1 MKECAR
7 IVLLSQ
13 VRITS
18 ASVLSCRSPAIFVIS
33 SEPAMFILNASVD
46 FSCSKNENSPE
57 VLSSFSAAGD
67 KCERQEC
74 FPCTTSIAVQSLLF
88 GIWSAMIREGADCWA
103 KWALCTFDFQNKPG
117 LHCFWADQ
125 TRLSKQWTLIFLVC
139 ILLECERTKTKI
151 LHFYIGTKCIPFK
164 KGPKLCA
171 SDFGDVQKNMIYLVW
186 RCPTFEGPIFMLEQE
201 RWQRWLKKPE
211 QILQILLLFGIVL
224 AGSQLMTIV
233 APFSHEGA
241 SKVKKWGQMTIS
253 KTLLLCVMCYAC
265 GSAAAYAHDGPICI
279 INKSLHREDINQL
292 VVLK

>member
-1 MKECAR
+1 M
-7 IVLLSQ
+7 
-13 VRITS
+13 
-18 ASVLSCRSPAIFVIS
+18 
-33 SEPAMFILNASVD
+33 
-46 FSCSKNENSPE
+46 
-57 VLSSFSAAGD
+57 
-67 KCERQEC
+67 
-74 FPCTTSIAVQSLLF
+74 
-88 GIWSAMIREGADCWA
+88 
-103 KWALCTFDFQNKPG
+103 G
-117 LHCFWADQ
+117 LD
-125 TRLSKQWTLIFLVC
+125 FLVC

-241 SKVKKWGQMTIS
+241 KKVKKNEGKWQFPRH
-253 KTLLLCVMCYAC
+253 CYFVWCAMLVAQPQLMPMMVQ
-265 GSAAAYAHDGPICI
+265 SA
-279 INKSLHREDINQL
+279 
-292 VVLK
+292 

>member
-1 MKECAR
+1 MWELHQPQSYRAGAR
-7 IVLLSQ
+7 LS
-13 VRITS
+13 
-18 ASVLSCRSPAIFVIS
+18 
-33 SEPAMFILNASVD
+33 
-46 FSCSKNENSPE
+46 
-57 VLSSFSAAGD
+57 LSSAQNQQCSSWTPVLISLVLKMKIHLRF
-67 KCERQEC
+67 CLRFQLQETNMNAKNV

-103 KWALCTFDFQNKPG
+103 KWALCTLDFQNKPG

-279 INKSLHREDINQL
+279 INKSLHGEDINQL